1 MKPATPKPTRTRK
14 PHVAIIGS
22 GLAGLSAALWAAQTQ
37 ARVTLL
43 TKGIGGLLLSN
54 GTIDILGFQ
63 TSPDGSET
71 LAENPFDGLEHL
83 PKTHPYRVIGTEN
96 LQRGLD
102 AFLAKTDCL
111 QVPAPNRN
119 VFSPSPAGSARPTY
133 ALPHTGLVLKDGMK
147 LLVVGLEQ
155 FKDFPAQLIADNLA
169 RSEHARLQAR
179 AMLVDLPGRGQE
191 ADVNATD
198 YARSFDSPR
207 GAEMLGRLAQDINAQ
222 VLPGEV
228 VLVPALVG
236 LRSSTFSEFA
246 AQVAAPVYEV
256 PTVPPSIWG
265 RRLYDHLL
273 EKLRAARV
281 DIRLNCEVSAARV
294 EDGQVRTLDVARAG
308 GVDVL
313 KVDAVIDAAGGF
325 ASGNLRRD
333 SWMSFSE
340 AIFGLPLFSVQPP
353 LIQGIHEI
361 DSENRREIERVLSTG
376 VRVNAQMNP
385 VDATGKVIAAN
396 LYCVGELIAGGA
408 PWREL
413 SGEGI
418 ALGSAWAAI
427 QAAKTQLGLGGEKA
441 GTTPPTKTATSGA
454 GQAGGLEPGN
464 DGGNL
469 EPGHNPTPKRKRT
482 GKNHT
487 NTTKTAQKEAA
498 K

>member
-71 LAENPFDGLEHL
+71 LAENPVDGLEHL

-96 LQRGLD
+96 LLRGLD
-102 AFLAKTDCL
+102 AFLAETDCL
-111 QVPAPNRN
+111 RVPAPNRN

-169 RSEHARLQAR
+169 RSEHVRLQAR

-207 GAEMLGRLAQDINAQ
+207 GAEMQRRLAQAINAQ

-228 VLVPALVG
+228 GPGGLAFQHFQRVRGPGRGSRLRGPHRAAQYLGTATVRPPVRETARG
-236 LRSSTFSEFA
+236 AGRYSPELRS
-246 AQVAAPVYEV
+246 
-256 PTVPPSIWG
+256 
-265 RRLYDHLL
+265 
-273 EKLRAARV
+273 
-281 DIRLNCEVSAARV
+281 
-294 EDGQVRTLDVARAG
+294 
-308 GVDVL
+308 
-313 KVDAVIDAAGGF
+313 
-325 ASGNLRRD
+325 
-333 SWMSFSE
+333 
-340 AIFGLPLFSVQPP
+340 
-353 LIQGIHEI
+353 
-361 DSENRREIERVLSTG
+361 
-376 VRVNAQMNP
+376 
-385 VDATGKVIAAN
+385 
-396 LYCVGELIAGGA
+396 
-408 PWREL
+408 
-413 SGEGI
+413 
-418 ALGSAWAAI
+418 
-427 QAAKTQLGLGGEKA
+427 
-441 GTTPPTKTATSGA
+441 
-454 GQAGGLEPGN
+454 
-464 DGGNL
+464 
-469 EPGHNPTPKRKRT
+469 
-482 GKNHT
+482 
-487 NTTKTAQKEAA
+487 
-498 K
+498 